1 MNSGIYVIDND
12 MFDELINNKCQIKN
26 IDKNDISDTYFISDY
41 VGQYF
46 PEICRF
52 YKTGELCLEGRLKYQ
67 IIEILDEAKFL
78 KYDKL
83 IEYIES
89 NTKTSKTKSVKK
101 EKLTDE
107 LKEPKVKKP
116 RKNEIKYELE
126 MYNVSSELGKLLK
139 LDSNYKGS
147 KVEICKLIK
156 KYIVDNNLQS
166 EDEKINII
174 PNAKFKKLL
183 TLDKNEKLTFFNLN
197 DALSSHFIKINHSPE

>member
-1 MNSGIYVIDND
+1 MNSGMYIIDNE
-12 MFDELINNKCQIKN
+12 MFDELINNKCKIKN
-26 IDKNDISDTYFISDY
+26 IDSDGTYFISDY
-41 VGQYF
+41 IGQYF

-52 YKTGELCLEGRLKYQ
+52 YKTGELCLEARLKYQ

-89 NTKTSKTKSVKK
+89 NTKTSKTKTIKK
-101 EKLTDE
+101 EKLADE
-107 LKEPKVKKP
+107 SKEPKVKKT
-116 RKNEIKYELE
+116 RKNEIKYELD
-126 MYNVSSELGKLLK
+126 MYSVSPELAKLLK
-139 LDSNYKGS
+139 LDSNYKGH
-147 KVEICKLIK
+147 KVEINKLIN

-166 EDEKINII
+166 EDEKIYII

-197 DALSSHFIKINHSPE
+197 DALSSHIIKINHSPE